1 MGNYIH
7 FGRGPHACL
16 GRPIAVTAMAAQLRI
31 FAQLKNLRRA
41 PGIAGELKSKTV
53 NGSFKVF
60 MKEDW
65 SDWWP
70 FPSTMSVQ
78 WDGFESWSPFA
89 GKSVLLTKYS
99 CNRSQME

>member
-65 SDWWP
+65 SDW
-70 FPSTMSVQ
+70 
-78 WDGFESWSPFA
+78 
-89 GKSVLLTKYS
+89 
-99 CNRSQME
+99 